1 MKKLHI
7 YLIAFLL
14 ACSTSS
20 FAQYVNYEVKVILD
34 SVKNMKGTLQKVSAD
49 GIAIED
55 FRGNYYIF
63 KAKNIVKIKVRKKGL
78 TFIES
83 LGGGTGLGL
92 AAGLGIF
99 FSGDD
104 GFNNFGENLAGT
116 AFLTGVG
123 AAGGT
128 VTGLVAEAINTKLI
142 ISTYG
147 NVEKFKKEYL
157 KLQKYSKAYYLEKPM
172 ITK

>member
-1 MKKLHI
+1 MKNLHI
-7 YLIAFLL
+7 YLIIFFL
-14 ACSTSS
+14 ACFTSS
-20 FAQYVNYEVKVILD
+20 FAQYVKYEVKVVLD
-34 SVKNMKGTLQKVSAD
+34 SVESIKGTLQKVSAE
-49 GIAIED
+49 GVAIED

-63 KAKNIVKIKVRKKGL
+63 KAKNIVKIKVRRKGL
-78 TFIES
+78 NFIES

-92 AAGLGIF
+92 AAGIGIF

-104 GFNNFGENLAGT
+104 GFDKFGENLAGT

-142 ISTYG
+142 LSIYNDT
-147 NVEKFKKEYL
+147 EKFKREHL
-157 KLQKYSKAYYLEKPM
+157 KLEKYSKAYYLEKQM
-172 ITK
+172 VKK

>member
-1 MKKLHI
+1 MKKIYI
-7 YLIAFLL
+7 YLIFFLL

-20 FAQYVNYEVKVILD
+20 FAQYVKYEVKVVLD
-34 SVKNMKGTLQKVSAD
+34 SVKNVKGTLQKVSAD
-49 GIAIED
+49 GIAVED

-63 KAKNIVKIKVRKKGL
+63 KAKNIVKIKVRRKGL
-78 TFIES
+78 NFIES

-92 AAGLGIF
+92 AAGLAIF

-104 GFNNFGENLAGT
+104 GFDNFGDNLAGT

-123 AAGGT
+123 AVGGT

-142 ISTYG
+142 LSIYG
-147 NVEKFKKEYL
+147 NTEKFKKEYL
-157 KLQKYSKAYYLEKPM
+157 KLEKYSKSYYLEK
-172 ITK
+172 